1 MRPYKRR
8 YIQVIN
14 KIKELLVKYRS
25 IVVYLVIGV
34 LTTAV
39 HMGVYY
45 VPGISSIEPAWIRNT
60 IAWIAAVLFA
70 FWGNRTFVFT
80 ETTKGQKVTLR
91 EFGEF
96 VAARVFSL
104 VVENVII
111 TIFTDGFGMSDD
123 LVKIPSSV
131 IVVILNY
138 ITGKLVFRK
147 KKD

>member
-1 MRPYKRR
+1 M
-8 YIQVIN
+8 IN
-14 KIKELLVKYRS
+14 KIKELLIKYKS
-25 IVVYLVIGV
+25 VLVYVVIGG

-45 VPGISSIEPAWIRNT
+45 IPGVNKIDPAWIRNT

-80 ETTKGQKVTLR
+80 ENTKGQRVTLR
-91 EFGEF
+91 ELGEF

-104 VVENVII
+104 VVENIII
-111 TIFTDGFGMSDD
+111 TVLTDGFGVSDE

-131 IVVILNY
+131 IVVVLNY

-147 KKD
+147 KDC

>member
-1 MRPYKRR
+1 M
-8 YIQVIN
+8 IN
-14 KIKELLVKYRS
+14 KIKELLIKYKS
-25 IVVYLVIGV
+25 VLVYVVVGG

-45 VPGISSIEPAWIRNT
+45 IPGVNKIDPAWIRNT

-80 ETTKGQKVTLR
+80 ENTKGQRVTLR
-91 EFGEF
+91 ELGEF

-104 VVENVII
+104 VVENIII
-111 TIFTDGFGMSDD
+111 TVLTDGFGVSDE

-131 IVVILNY
+131 IVVVLNY

-147 KKD
+147 KDR

>member
-1 MRPYKRR
+1 M
-8 YIQVIN
+8 IN
-14 KIKELLVKYRS
+14 KIKELLIKYKS
-25 IVVYLVIGV
+25 VLVYVVIGG

-45 VPGISSIEPAWIRNT
+45 IPGVNKIDPAWIRNT

-80 ETTKGQKVTLR
+80 ENTKGQRVTLR
-91 EFGEF
+91 ELGEF

-104 VVENVII
+104 VVENIII
-111 TIFTDGFGMSDD
+111 TVLTDGFGVSDE

-131 IVVILNY
+131 IVVVLNY

-147 KKD
+147 KDR

>member
-1 MRPYKRR
+1 MIKRIRDLLIKYKS
-8 YIQVIN
+8 VI
-14 KIKELLVKYRS
+14 
-25 IVVYLVIGV
+25 VYLVIGV

-45 VPGISSIEPAWIRNT
+45 VPGIRDIEAAWVRNT

-80 ETTKGQKVTLR
+80 ENTKGQKITLR

-96 VAARVFSL
+96 VGSRVFSL
-104 VVENVII
+104 IVENVII
-111 TIFTDGFGMSDD
+111 IILTDGFGMSDE

-138 ITGKLVFRK
+138 ITGKIVFRK
-147 KKD
+147 KK

>member
-1 MRPYKRR
+1 M
-8 YIQVIN
+8 IN
-14 KIKELLVKYRS
+14 KIKELIIKYKSVLVY
-25 IVVYLVIGV
+25 VVVGG

-45 VPGISSIEPAWIRNT
+45 IPGVNKIDPAWIRNT

-80 ETTKGQKVTLR
+80 ENTKGQRVTLR
-91 EFGEF
+91 ELGEF

-104 VVENVII
+104 VVENIII
-111 TIFTDGFGMSDD
+111 TVLTAGFGVSDE

-131 IVVILNY
+131 IVVVLNY

-147 KKD
+147 KDR

>member
-1 MRPYKRR
+1 M
-8 YIQVIN
+8 IN
-14 KIKELLVKYRS
+14 KIRELLIKYRS
-25 IVVYLVIGV
+25 VLVYLVIGV

-45 VPGISSIEPAWIRNT
+45 VPGIRSIDAAWVRNT

-80 ETTKGQKVTLR
+80 ENTKGQKVTLR

-96 VAARVFSL
+96 VGSRVFSL
-104 VVENVII
+104 IVENVII
-111 TIFTDGFGMSDD
+111 TILTDGFGMSDE

-138 ITGKLVFRK
+138 ITGKIVFRK
-147 KKD
+147 KK